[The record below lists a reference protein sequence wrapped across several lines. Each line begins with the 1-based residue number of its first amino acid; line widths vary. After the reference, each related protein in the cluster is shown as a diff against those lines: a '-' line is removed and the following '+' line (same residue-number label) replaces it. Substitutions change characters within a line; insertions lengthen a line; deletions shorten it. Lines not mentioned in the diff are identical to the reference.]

1 MQLKLI
7 SCEVFFRELSYCA
20 ALSPHTI
27 DIEFTE
33 KDAHE
38 RSPHLRGIIQEK
50 IDAAES
56 SDTRYEAILLGFG
69 LCGNSIAGL
78 NARATKLVVPRAHDC
93 CTLFLGSRERFKEHF
108 KDNPSMPFSSAGYLE
123 RGTSFMRE
131 STLEETLG
139 ADETYRKYVEQ
150 YGEEN
155 ARYLMETLHTAPHQD
170 RVVFIDVPEFS
181 HLGYADRCREQAESE
196 GRAFTRLQGS
206 LRLFRALTAG
216 DWNDE
221 EFLIVEPGGTV
232 EPTYDWD
239 QIVRS
244 GRRAGDE

>member
-1 MQLKLI
+1 
-7 SCEVFFRELSYCA
+7 
-20 ALSPHTI
+20 
-27 DIEFTE
+27 
-33 KDAHE
+33 
-38 RSPHLRGIIQEK
+38 
-50 IDAAES
+50 
-56 SDTRYEAILLGFG
+56 
-69 LCGNSIAGL
+69 
-78 NARATKLVVPRAHDC
+78 
-93 CTLFLGSRERFKEHF
+93 
-108 KDNPSMPFSSAGYLE
+108 MPFSSAGYLE

-181 HLGYADRCREQAESE
+181 HLGYADRCRAQAESE
-196 GRAFTRLQGS
+196 GRAFTRLHGS

-216 DWNDE
+216 DWNEE

-239 QIVRS
+239 QIIRS
-244 GRRAGDE
+244 GRRSGDE